1 MHPTDKN
8 VTAKDPRNVWQKFIS
23 KPGAGVFLALI
34 AFIILIS
41 IVAPQVTGG
50 QFLTLTNIIQVFR
63 QQTYI
68 GIIACGMTLVMLTG
82 NIDLSV
88 GSQLTMMTVLCAQ
101 ISQSLGDAAIPITLL
116 IGAACGLFNGFLVSG
131 LGLNAFIS
139 TLGTGSIYGAL
150 ALILVS
156 GHTVRAKTALFE
168 LLGKGSVLGI
178 IPVPV
183 IILLIVV
190 LVLAFVSNRTVFGQR
205 LYAIGANPVAA
216 RYSGIHSRRDVAITY
231 IINGICCG
239 IAAVILLA
247 RSESANPQIG
257 ASKEMDII
265 LAVVLGGT
273 SILGGKGSIWGT
285 VVGFLF
291 IGFMS
296 SGFTFLAFSQYTQ
309 WIIMGVILIAALA
322 IDVFSE
328 RGGKLW
334 KRK

>member
-1 MHPTDKN
+1 MSDKKTEKKSLKSAWSN
-8 VTAKDPRNVWQKFIS
+8 FLT
-23 KPGAGVFLALI
+23 KPGAGVFVALI
-34 AFIILIS
+34 IFIIAIS
-41 IVAPQVTGG
+41 IIAPMVTGG
-50 QFLTLTNIIQVFR
+50 QFLTWTNIIQIFR

-68 GIIACGMTLVMLTG
+68 GIIACGMTLVMVTG

-101 ISQSLGDAAIPITLL
+101 ISQTYGDLSIPITIV
-116 IGAACGLFNGFLVSG
+116 IGIACGLLNGLLVSG
-131 LGLNAFIS
+131 LKLNAFIT

-156 GHTVRAKTALFE
+156 GHTLRAKTALFE
-168 LLGKGSVLGI
+168 ALGKGSILGV
-178 IPVPV
+178 VPV
-183 IILLIVV
+183 SVVVLLAVV
-190 LVLAFVSNRTVFGQR
+190 LVFAFLLGRTVFGQR
-205 LYAIGANPVAA
+205 LYAIGANPTAA
-216 RYSGIHSRRDVAITY
+216 RYSGIRSRRDVAITY
-231 IINGICCG
+231 ILNGVCCAL
-239 IAAVILLA
+239 AAVILLA

-273 SILGGKGSIWGT
+273 SILGGKGTVWGT

-296 SGFTFLAFSQYTQ
+296 SAFTFLAFDQYIQ
-309 WIIMGVILIAALA
+309 WVIMGVILVAALA
-322 IDVFSE
+322 IDVLSE
-328 RGGKLW
+328 RGVKLW

>member
-1 MHPTDKN
+1 MSNKTL
-8 VTAKDPRNVWQKFIS
+8 AKDNRSLWQRFIS
-23 KPGAGVFLALI
+23 KPGAGVFLALLL
-34 AFIILIS
+34 FIIIIS
-41 IVAPQVTGG
+41 IVAPIKTGG
-50 QFLTLTNIIQVFR
+50 QFLTPTNIIQVFR

-101 ISQSLGDAAIPITLL
+101 ISQTLGDAAILVTLV
-116 IGAACGLFNGFLVSG
+116 IGMLCGLVNGLLVSG
-131 LGLNAFIS
+131 MKLNAFIT

-156 GHTVRAKTALFE
+156 GHTVRAKTALFDI
-168 LLGKGSVLGI
+168 LGKGSVFGF

-183 IILLIVV
+183 IILAVIVV
-190 LVLAFVSNRTVFGQR
+190 AFAFLAGRTVFGQR
-205 LYAIGANPVAA
+205 LYAIGANPTAA
-216 RYSGIHSRRDVAITY
+216 RYSGIKSRRDVAITY
-231 IINGICCG
+231 ILNGLCCA
-239 IAAVILLA
+239 IAAVVLLA

-273 SILGGKGSIWGT
+273 SIAGGKGSIWGT

-296 SGFTFLAFSQYTQ
+296 SAFTFLAFDQYVQ
-309 WIIMGVILIAALA
+309 WVIMGVILVVALA
-322 IDVFSE
+322 IDIMSE

>member
-1 MHPTDKN
+1 MSEKKN
-8 VTAKDPRNVWQKFIS
+8 RSFGALWKSFIS

-34 AFIILIS
+34 VFIAAIS
-41 IVAPQVTGG
+41 IIAPHVTGG
-50 QFLTLTNIIQVFR
+50 QFLTWTNIIQIFR

-68 GIIACGMTLVMLTG
+68 GIIACGMTLVMITG

-101 ISQSLGDAAIPITLL
+101 ISQTMGDMAIPVTML
-116 IGAACGLFNGFLVSG
+116 IGVLCGLFNGLLVSG
-131 LGLNAFIS
+131 LKLNAFIT

-150 ALILVS
+150 ALIMVT
-156 GHTVRAKTALFE
+156 GHTLRAKTAVFDA
-168 LLGKGSVLGI
+168 LGMGSIFGV
-178 IPVPV
+178 IPVSV
-183 IILLIVV
+183 VVLLAVV
-190 LVLAFVSNRTVFGQR
+190 LVTAFLLGRTVFGQR

-216 RYSGIHSRRDVAITY
+216 RYSGIRSRRDVAY
-231 IINGICCG
+231 AYMINGLCCA
-239 IAAVILLA
+239 IAAVILIA
-247 RSESANPQIG
+247 RAESANPQIG

-296 SGFTFLAFSQYTQ
+296 SGFTFLAFSEYIQ
-309 WIIMGVILIAALA
+309 WVVMGVVLVAALA
-322 IDVFSE
+322 IDVMNE
-328 RGGKLW
+328 RGVKLW

>member
-1 MHPTDKN
+1 MTDK
-8 VTAKDPRNVWQKFIS
+8 KKSLWSGFMS
-23 KPGAGVFLALI
+23 KPGAGVFVALI
-34 AFIILIS
+34 IFIAAIS
-41 IVAPQVTGG
+41 VIAPMVTGG
-50 QFLTLTNIIQVFR
+50 QFLTWTNIIQIFR

-68 GIIACGMTLVMLTG
+68 GIIACGMTLVMVTG

-101 ISQSLGDAAIPITLL
+101 ISQTYGDLSIPITIV
-116 IGAACGLFNGFLVSG
+116 IGIACGLLNGILVSG
-131 LGLNAFIS
+131 LKLNAFIT

-156 GHTVRAKTALFE
+156 GHTLRAKTALFE
-168 LLGKGSVLGI
+168 ALGKGSILGVVPISVIVL
-178 IPVPV
+178 
-183 IILLIVV
+183 LAVV
-190 LVLAFVSNRTVFGQR
+190 LVFAFLLGRTVFGQR
-205 LYAIGANPVAA
+205 LYAIGANPTAA
-216 RYSGIHSRRDVAITY
+216 RYSGIRSRRDVAITY
-231 IINGICCG
+231 ILNGVCCA

-273 SILGGKGSIWGT
+273 SILGGKGTVWGT

-296 SGFTFLAFSQYTQ
+296 SAFTFLAFDQYIQ
-309 WIIMGVILIAALA
+309 WVIMGVILVCALA
-322 IDVFSE
+322 IDVLSE
-328 RGGKLW
+328 RGIKLW

>member
-1 MHPTDKN
+1 MSDKN
-8 VTAKDPRNVWQKFIS
+8 TGKKSLKELWSSFLT
-23 KPGAGVFLALI
+23 KPGAGVFVALI
-34 AFIILIS
+34 IFIIAIS
-41 IVAPQVTGG
+41 IIAPMVTGG
-50 QFLTLTNIIQVFR
+50 QFLTWTNIIQIFR

-68 GIIACGMTLVMLTG
+68 GIIACGMTLVMVTG

-101 ISQSLGDAAIPITLL
+101 ISQTYGDLSIPITIV
-116 IGAACGLFNGFLVSG
+116 IGIACGLLNGLLVSG
-131 LGLNAFIS
+131 LKLNAFIT

-156 GHTVRAKTALFE
+156 GHTLRAKTALFE
-168 LLGKGSVLGI
+168 ALGKGSILGV
-178 IPVPV
+178 VPV
-183 IILLIVV
+183 SVVVLLAVV
-190 LVLAFVSNRTVFGQR
+190 LVFAFLLGRPVFGQR
-205 LYAIGANPVAA
+205 LYAIGANPTAA
-216 RYSGIHSRRDVAITY
+216 RYSGIRSRRDVAITY
-231 IINGICCG
+231 ILNGVCCAL
-239 IAAVILLA
+239 AAVILLA

-273 SILGGKGSIWGT
+273 SILGGKGTVWGT

-296 SGFTFLAFSQYTQ
+296 SAFTFLAFDQYIQ
-309 WIIMGVILIAALA
+309 WVIMGVILVAALA
-322 IDVFSE
+322 IDVLSE
-328 RGGKLW
+328 RGVKLW